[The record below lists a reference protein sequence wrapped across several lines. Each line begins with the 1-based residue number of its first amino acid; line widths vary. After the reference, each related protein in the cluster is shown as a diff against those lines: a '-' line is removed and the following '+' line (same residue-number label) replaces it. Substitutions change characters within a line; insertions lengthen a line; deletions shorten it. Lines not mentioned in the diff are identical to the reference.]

1 MMGTLFAFSQLYIG
15 LTQNARHNLGIFPAG
30 EMEAV
35 PVWACRYGLD
45 PQSWRT
51 PRCLLPSV

>member
-1 MMGTLFAFSQLYIG
+1 LTMSSFSTGPSSPSPVMGTLFAFSQLYIG

-35 PVWACRYGLD
+35 PV
-45 PQSWRT
+45 
-51 PRCLLPSV
+51 

>member
-35 PVWACRYGLD
+35 PV
-45 PQSWRT
+45 
-51 PRCLLPSV
+51 